1 MQKITSTKTP
11 QDLMRKKDKEEN
23 DKPIEIMSPDTAMA
37 EKPKREEPKDED
49 WYQTRILL
57 LDIQSVKNN

>member
-1 MQKITSTKTP
+1 
-11 QDLMRKKDKEEN
+11 MRKKDKEEN

-49 WYQTRILL
+49 
-57 LDIQSVKNN
+57 